1 MNPLDTRK
9 NFYYHRIKVFMGDS
23 MIEVIGTCPVC
34 GDTFTVSELHCSKCN
49 SSLKGEFELCE
60 FCRLT
65 KEQKYFVKMFLKNR
79 GSIRDMEKELGISY
93 PTVRNKIEEI
103 NAALGLSDGSLPSV
117 NISEVLQKIKNGE
130 LSVDSAVS
138 FLTGEPGEEKI

>member
-1 MNPLDTRK
+1 MT
-9 NFYYHRIKVFMGDS
+9 
-23 MIEVIGTCPVC
+23 EVMGTCPVC
-34 GDTFTVSELHCSKCN
+34 GGTFTVSELHCTKCN
-49 SSLKGEFELCE
+49 SSLKGEFDLCE

-117 NISEVLQKIKNGE
+117 NVSEVLKRIKAGE

-138 FLTGEPGEEKI
+138 FLTGQSEEDKI

>member
-1 MNPLDTRK
+1 MT
-9 NFYYHRIKVFMGDS
+9 
-23 MIEVIGTCPVC
+23 EVMGTCPVC
-34 GDTFTVSELHCSKCN
+34 GGAFTVSELHCTKCN

-117 NISEVLQKIKNGE
+117 NVSEVLKRIKAGE

-138 FLTGEPGEEKI
+138 FLTGQSEEDKI